1 MLTGTLITTAGFI
14 PVGFAASTAGEYVRT
29 LFYVVGI
36 ALVVSWFVAV
46 YFTPWLGYMI
56 LKQRH
61 HAGEHHDA
69 STRAS
74 TAGFGHRRLGR
85 APSHHRAAM
94 TLVTFVT
101 SLWAFQFIPQNFFPQ
116 SSRPEILVD
125 LWLPEGT
132 SIKEVE
138 TQAKAL
144 EAKMMDDKDKKFI
157 ATYIGEGAPR
167 FFLPLDQQLRNP
179 NFAQLLVMANDE
191 PARERLIVKLR
202 DHSGGGLPRHPRQGR
217 PPVPR
222 PADRLAG
229 ADARHGAG
237 SPGGPQDRRPGE
249 GEVPGQSAARR
260 HS

>member
-1 MLTGTLITTAGFI
+1 MCA
-14 PVGFAASTAGEYVRT
+14 RC
-29 LFYVVGI
+29 FYVVGI

-56 LKQRH
+56 LKQRA
-61 HAGEHHDA
+61 HAGSHHDVFD
-69 STRAS
+69 TR
-74 TAGFGHRRLGR
+74 FYRRLRLTVGWAVR
-85 APSHHRAAM
+85 HRVIVLSL
-94 TLVTFVT
+94 TLVTFAA
-101 SLWAFQFIPQNFFPQ
+101 SLFAFQFIPKNFFPQ

-138 TQAKAL
+138 SQAKAL
-144 EAKMMDDKDKKFI
+144 EAKILDDKDKTFI

-202 DHSGGGLPRHPRQGR
+202 SILAEDFPIRSRQGR
-217 PPVPR
+217 SPVPR
-222 PADRLAG
+222 PSDRLAG
-229 ADARHGAG
+229 PDARDRAGPRGGA
-237 SPGGPQDRRPGE
+237 PYRRSGK
-249 GEVPGQSAARR
+249 GEVR
-260 HS
+260 

>member
-1 MLTGTLITTAGFI
+1 M
-14 PVGFAASTAGEYVRT
+14 FAS

-56 LKQRH
+56 LKQRA
-61 HAGEHHDA
+61 HAGQHHDVFRHA
-69 STRAS
+69 LLSSPAR
-74 TAGFGHRRLGR
+74 HCRLGR
-85 APSHHRAAM
+85 APPRHRAFADAGD
-94 TLVTFVT
+94 LCHQPLGVPVHPAE
-101 SLWAFQFIPQNFFPQ
+101 LLPAVLA
-116 SSRPEILVD
+116 PEILVD

-144 EAKMMDDKDKKFI
+144 EAKILDDKDKKFI

-179 NFAQLLVMANDE
+179 NFAQLLVMAKDE

-202 DHSGGGLPRHPRQGR
+202 SILAEDFPSIRGK
-217 PPVPR
+217 V
-222 PADRLAG
+222 DRLFL
-229 ADARHGAG
+229 
-237 SPGGPQDRRPGE
+237 GPPTGWPVQMRVMGRIAPK
-249 GEVPGQSAARR
+249 SAASPIR
-260 HS
+260 